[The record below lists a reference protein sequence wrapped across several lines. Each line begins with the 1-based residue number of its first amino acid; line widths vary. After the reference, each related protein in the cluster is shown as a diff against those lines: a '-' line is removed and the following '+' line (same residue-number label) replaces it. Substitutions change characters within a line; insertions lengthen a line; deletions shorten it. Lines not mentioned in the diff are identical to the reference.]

1 MRKVIN
7 ISLPGKMEEEVI
19 NEVKKGNYA
28 SKSEFFRALLR
39 DWQEGN
45 LLADINKS
53 RAEIKTGEGKVLN
66 SLKDLK

>member
-1 MRKVIN
+1 
-7 ISLPGKMEEEVI
+7 MEEEVI